1 MAIKKVNPLENDHEA
16 LEAHLEQLVRKFDR
30 LRALYENYF
39 MGIEKQAPMV
49 ARREMNRLMLETQ
62 QINIGKATQRFKF
75 QTLNQKWVTY
85 LAYWNRTMRAIESGT
100 YRRDVARTQRTLAE
114 AGADMTIEQALAM
127 GIPTTRAKVFV
138 ERQNRM
144 AEQRRA
150 SSIRNAKP
158 SSSAVAPV
166 PAPSAN
172 VAPTP
177 DVNVI
182 RGISD
187 RELESFYENYRKAR
201 AATGDSRPLRGI
213 DDLKQKL
220 RPQIEQVLREHK
232 VDRATLDVSIEDG
245 KVKVRA
251 RPAS

>member
-1 MAIKKVNPLENDHEA
+1 MATKKVNPLETDHEL
-16 LEAHLEQLVRKFDR
+16 LEAHLEQLARKFDR
-30 LRALYENYF
+30 LRSLYENYF
-39 MGIEKQAPMV
+39 MGIEKQPPMV

-62 QINIGKATQRFKF
+62 QINIGKATQRFKY

-100 YRRDVARTQRTLAE
+100 YRRDVARTQRTLTE
-114 AGADMTIEQALAM
+114 AGAEMTIEQALAM
-127 GIPTTRAKVFV
+127 GIPSTRAKVFV

-150 SSIRNAKP
+150 SGIRNAKP
-158 SSSAVAPV
+158 SSAASTAAASAAAASALVANTIP
-166 PAPSAN
+166 
-172 VAPTP
+172 
-177 DVNVI
+177 
-182 RGISD
+182 GITD
-187 RELESFYENYRKAR
+187 REIESFYENYRKAR
-201 AATGDSRPLRGI
+201 AETGDTRPLRGI

-232 VDRATLDVSIEDG
+232 VDRATLDVSIENG

>member
-1 MAIKKVNPLENDHEA
+1 VATKKVNPLENDVEA
-16 LEAHLEQLVRKFDR
+16 LDSHLEMLSRKFDR

-39 MGIEKQAPMV
+39 MGIEKQPPMV
-49 ARREMNRLMLETQ
+49 PRRELNRLMLETQ
-62 QINIGKATQRFKF
+62 QLNIHKSTQRFKF

-85 LAYWNRTMRAIESGT
+85 IAYWNRTMREIENGT
-100 YRRDVARTQRTLAE
+100 YRRDVARAQRAQAE
-114 AGADMTIEQALAM
+114 AGNAMTIEQALAM
-127 GIPTTRAKVFV
+127 GIPSTRAKAFV

-144 AEQRRA
+144 SEMRKASTARNGKPANPAET
-150 SSIRNAKP
+150 
-158 SSSAVAPV
+158 APAA
-166 PAPSAN
+166 PAPAEN
-172 VAPTP
+172 A
-177 DVNVI
+177 I

-201 AATGDSRPLRGI
+201 VETGDHRPLRGI
-213 DDLKQKL
+213 DELKQKL

-232 VDRATLDVSIEDG
+232 VERATLDVSIEDG

>member
-1 MAIKKVNPLENDHEA
+1 VATKKVNPLENDHEA
-16 LEAHLEQLVRKFDR
+16 LESHLEQLVRKFDR

-39 MGIEKQAPMV
+39 MGIEKQPPMV

-100 YRRDVARTQRTLAE
+100 YRRDVARTQRSLTE

-127 GIPTTRAKVFV
+127 GIPSTRAKVFV

-144 AEQRRA
+144 SEQRRA

-158 SSSAVAPV
+158 SSSAAAASAAAALI
-166 PAPSAN
+166 PAAN
-172 VAPTP
+172 T
-177 DVNVI
+177 I
-182 RGISD
+182 SGISD
-187 RELESFYENYRKAR
+187 RELESFYEAYRKAR
-201 AATGDSRPLRGI
+201 AAIGDVRPLRGI

>member
-1 MAIKKVNPLENDHEA
+1 VAIKKVNPLENDQEA
-16 LEAHLEQLVRKFDR
+16 LESYLEQLARKFDR

-39 MGIEKQAPMV
+39 MGIEKQPPGV

-127 GIPTTRAKVFV
+127 GIPSTRAKVFV
-138 ERQNRM
+138 ERQNRT

-150 SSIRNAKP
+150 STIRNAKP
-158 SSSAVAPV
+158 SSTAA
-166 PAPSAN
+166 AAAAATQAAN
-172 VAPTP
+172 TIP
-177 DVNVI
+177 
-182 RGISD
+182 GISD
-187 RELESFYENYRKAR
+187 REIESFYENYRKAR
-201 AATGDSRPLRGI
+201 EETGDTRPLRGI

-232 VDRATLDVSIEDG
+232 VERATLDVSIEDG